1 MSCIVML
8 VHSCVF
14 GAIIQMYLVVSN
26 FGGGPER
33 HSNTESL
40 MDFSVIYKWSKK
52 RKQFVTLQTLRT
64 HCARDWEAF
73 KINRHTYL
81 AVANHRQGNDMSSDK
96 RPVRWTSVHNY
107 AAAFSP
113 FQPPGDNN
121 HTINSVIYKWNRST
135 KSFEVHQLLPTSG
148 AYDWEFFT
156 VGPYHF
162 LVVANA
168 FDGVTTSVDSVIYV
182 WVNGSFQVFQTIK
195 VRRAINV

>member
-1 MSCIVML
+1 MLSIVI
-8 VHSCVF
+8 VANSCVF
-14 GAIIQMYLVVSN
+14 GTLIQTYLVVSN
-26 FGGGPER
+26 CGGGPER
-33 HSNTESL
+33 HSNTESP

-52 RKQFVTLQTLRT
+52 RKQFVPLQTLHT

-81 AVANHRQGNDMSSDK
+81 AVANHRQGKWWQTICQLGDCPQCHCCS
-96 RPVRWTSVHNY
+96 RP
-107 AAAFSP
+107 P
-113 FQPPGDNN
+113 FYPPGDNN

-195 VRRAINV
+195 VCSVINM